1 MCIETV
7 DQPAAVVGKSESNR
21 KSSSSA
27 MMDREE
33 RDENGLRIRRIAGG
47 CMISHPPLFSP
58 DGDTIYLVWDQTVRA
73 FSVTTGECVRDY
85 EGARDDIAGIVINR
99 SNPKYL
105 YGCTRAGHIVSWKLE
120 SGVLTD
126 RREVLMNTRFRV
138 NHFSILYDEN
148 DVATFLISGESI
160 KTLALIFCPTKWKVI
175 DTFPLKFDKPMSQ
188 ILLAPGGDKLNYFAM
203 ITDDLWH
210 WVTIK
215 PRLQINTKKHCNNV
229 QTRVVTCHPT
239 EDIVAVGDA
248 IGRVVLYKNFLRTKR
263 PVPETYHWHANPVQC
278 VVFSHTGNHFYSGGL
293 ERVLIKWTVGK
304 QDTKDILPRLSDS
317 IVQIAVAPENLKVA
331 LCTAD
336 NGIQILNALQKQTA
350 VVQSL
355 SRISDDF
362 TGRDRYPVG
371 IRVNPR
377 TQTMILNG
385 RIGCIQ
391 FFSTYSRSLLYTL
404 DITLRNYN
412 TLEQNKIIYNTV
424 VTNVAVNAF
433 WLATVENWSDN
444 CHSSETRL
452 KFWRYDESRQNYSLN
467 TNVENVHQ
475 GGASG
480 LEFSSSSKERDVLCA
495 SAGNDRCVK
504 VWSLEEI
511 EVTGGGEKLVWICVG
526 KVDYKNLPVLAVSF
540 SQDGS
545 LLAAGFGN
553 VLCAWNAETLRLKC
567 VLSAPAGYDGS
578 ANRVV
583 LAVPAKKKTVDKSQY
598 LDKKTKIVQQLL
610 EVLESKNA
618 SSLFKNVTPSEKK
631 RFLENQTK
639 SAPDLSDS
647 DKKLIFKR
655 VQLQNELTLLQKAEL
670 FHRLRIQCRTAG
682 QMKEKIAEKLYKAK
696 QISTKSENHLQKIL
710 DNLAQNAK
718 FRCKRKFHQYQRR
731 NERSPCLSQFTSI
744 FNRELRGRTCPLVP
758 SEPRQNSAAPNP
770 LKATTQIRHILFCH
784 GEYSHLVV
792 MATEN
797 RLLVWNLLT
806 LRVQVT
812 VNLSVERIAIDSF
825 TNLIAA
831 FTGDNELYIFLPNI
845 PMPLYHRKNLPPVF
859 GAAWIPRRF
868 PKSQS
873 LNVDWQAVS
882 QLYFLNHNQE
892 LLHLVSDSDEE
903 SLGPVVYMNDAI
915 GNGLP
920 NTPFA
925 AMLAKQQSGSAVQ
938 ASAVNSAGRIGVA
951 GKNSVKEIVSSSAH
965 TMAPI
970 SLLCKDFLRSLMIV
984 AERKRDRE
992 ASSQLA
998 TANGSRRTFT
1008 GSAKS
1013 PNDASDD
1020 ESDGETDESA
1030 EVKAKISARKAV
1042 LESVEKTQLKSV
1054 RVGEKVD
1061 QDTKLRKL
1069 VEESVEIDF

>member
-7 DQPAAVVGKSESNR
+7 DKPTVVGKSENNQ
-21 KSSSSA
+21 KPV
-27 MMDREE
+27 MDREE
-33 RDENGLRIRRIAGG
+33 KDENGLRIRRIAGG
-47 CMISHPPLFSP
+47 CMIRNAPVFSP
-58 DGDTIYLVWDQTVRA
+58 DGNTIYVVWDQTVRA
-73 FSVTTGECVRDY
+73 FSVTTGEYVRDY
-85 EGARDDIAGIVINR
+85 EGARDDIVGIVINR
-99 SNPKYL
+99 NYPKIL
-105 YGCTRAGHIVSWKLE
+105 YACTRAGHVLGWKLE
-120 SGVLTD
+120 SGVLQE
-126 RREVLMNTRFRV
+126 RREVLMNTRFTV
-138 NHFSILYDEN
+138 DHFSIMYDEY
-148 DVATFLISGESI
+148 DDAKFLISGDST
-160 KTLALIFCPTKWKVI
+160 KTIALIFCPTKWKI
-175 DTFPLKFDKPMSQ
+175 IETLPLRFDKPVSQ

-215 PRLQINTKKHCNNV
+215 PRLQMFTKKHCNSV

-239 EDIVAVGDA
+239 EDIVAIGDA
-248 IGRVVLYKNFLRTKR
+248 IGRVVLYKNFLRTKKA
-263 PVPETYHWHANPVQC
+263 VPETYHWHPNPVQC
-278 VVFSHTGNHFYSGGL
+278 VVFSHTGTHFYSGGL
-293 ERVLIKWTVGK
+293 ERVLVKWTVGK
-304 QDTKDILPRLSDS
+304 QDAKDILPRLSDS
-317 IVQIAVAPENLKVA
+317 VVQVAVAPENMKVA

-336 NGIQILNALQKQTA
+336 NGIQILNALQRQTA
-350 VVQSL
+350 VVQSF

-362 TGRDRYPVG
+362 TGRNPYPIG

-412 TLEQNKIIYNTV
+412 TLEQKKVIYNTV

-433 WLATVENWSDN
+433 WLATVENWNDN
-444 CHSSETRL
+444 CYSAETRL

-467 TNVENVHQ
+467 TNVENVHVN
-475 GGASG
+475 GATG

-495 SAGNDRCVK
+495 SAGNDRCIK

-526 KVDYKNLPVLAVSF
+526 RVDYKNLPVKSLSF

-545 LLAAGFGN
+545 LLAGGFGN

-578 ANRVV
+578 ANRIV
-583 LAVPAKKKTVDKSQY
+583 LSVPSKKKPVDKSQY
-598 LDKKTKIVQQLL
+598 LDKKAKVVQQLL

-618 SSLFKNVTPSEKK
+618 SSLFKNVTPAKKK
-631 RFLENQTK
+631 RFLENHTK
-639 SAPDLSDS
+639 PVSDLSNDE
-647 DKKLIFKR
+647 KKIVFKR

-682 QMKEKIAEKLYKAK
+682 QMKYKIAEKLAKARD
-696 QISTKSENHLQKIL
+696 ISTQSERHLQKIL
-710 DNLAQNAK
+710 DDLCQNVK
-718 FRCKRKFHQYQRR
+718 FRCKRKLRQYQRR
-731 NERSPCLSQFTSI
+731 NESAPNLSQFTSI
-744 FNRELRGRTCPLVP
+744 FDADLRGDSCKLPKTVP
-758 SEPRQNSAAPNP
+758 QKSHP
-770 LKATTQIRHILFCH
+770 LKTTTQIRHIHFCH
-784 GEYSHLVV
+784 GEHSHLVV
-792 MATEN
+792 MCTEN

-806 LRVQVT
+806 RRIQVT

-831 FTGDNELYIFLPNI
+831 FTADNELYIFLPNI

-873 LNVDWQAVS
+873 LSVDWQAVS

-903 SLGPVVYMNDAI
+903 SLGPVVYMNDVI

-925 AMLAKQQSGSAVQ
+925 AMLAKQHAGSGVQ
-938 ASAVNSAGRIGVA
+938 AGATNNAGRIGVA
-951 GKNSVKEIVSSSAH
+951 GKNSIKEIVASSAH

-984 AERKRDRE
+984 AERQRDRDS
-992 ASSQLA
+992 AS
-998 TANGSRRTFT
+998 TAAIGNGSQTVS
-1008 GSAKS
+1008 SAARNS
-1013 PNDASDD
+1013 NDASDD
-1020 ESDGETDESA
+1020 SDEETDESV

-1042 LESVEKTQLKSV
+1042 LESVEKAQLKAT
-1054 RVGEKVD
+1054 RGAEKLD
-1061 QDTKLRKL
+1061 QDTMLRNL
-1069 VEESVEIDF
+1069 LEESVEIDF